1 MELPVLAARA
11 ELVRRYAHLLH
22 HFGAELG
29 QRPLVRHDATFFPD
43 HFEPDEPSLLR
54 LLERL
59 QQHAGLQDIP
69 IRVRLLSND
78 GVALGGGCGSGSCST
93 SCGPPSAA
101 ACAAGSVPEEK
112 MARLEDGSQ
121 GWTLNVFEAE
131 LHHPVGLT
139 TQLALALG
147 SLFLAE
153 SSSAKAPVEAP
164 HEVSR
169 DLACVGLGLGLIVL
183 EGSYIYAKSCGGPS
197 VTQLTSLSVGELA
210 IACSLFIALGRHS
223 ARRALA
229 DLSTTQRS
237 LLSLA
242 NGWAASNASLLR
254 QLGAHPGQ
262 LATRAPE
269 VQDTRSW
276 LLRVF
281 ERSPRAAPAASASSP
296 GQDALDRALAAEL
309 GDGELLELAR
319 DLRPANA
326 RPRPAH
332 EDRERAELAALVDEA
347 LRG

>member
-11 ELVRRYAHLLH
+11 ELVRRYAHLRH

-43 HFEPDEPSLLR
+43 HFEPDQPSLVR

-59 QQHAGLQDIP
+59 QLHAGLQDIP
-69 IRVRLLSND
+69 IGVRLLSND
-78 GVALGGGCGSGSCST
+78 GAALGGSCGSGSCSP
-93 SCGPPSAA
+93 SCGLPSPD
-101 ACAAGSVPEEK
+101 ACADGSAPDEK
-112 MARLEDGSQ
+112 IARLEESSR

-153 SSSAKAPVEAP
+153 SSSAQTPIEP
-164 HEVSR
+164 PYEVSR
-169 DLACVGLGLGLIVL
+169 DLACVGLGLGLLVL
-183 EGSYIYAKSCGGPS
+183 EGSYVYAKSCGGPS
-197 VTQLTSLSVGELA
+197 VTQLTSLNVGELA
-210 IACSLFIALGRHS
+210 VACSLFIALGQHS

-237 LLSLA
+237 LLSEA
-242 NGWAASNASLLR
+242 NGWAASNGALLK

-262 LATRAPE
+262 LATRVPE
-269 VQDTRSW
+269 VKDTRSW

-281 ERSPRAAPAASASSP
+281 DRSPGAAVAASRDSL
-296 GQDALDRALAAEL
+296 GHDALDRALAAEL

-319 DLRPANA
+319 DLRPANT
-326 RPRPAH
+326 RPRDPH
-332 EDRERAELAALVDEA
+332 EERERAELAALVDEA